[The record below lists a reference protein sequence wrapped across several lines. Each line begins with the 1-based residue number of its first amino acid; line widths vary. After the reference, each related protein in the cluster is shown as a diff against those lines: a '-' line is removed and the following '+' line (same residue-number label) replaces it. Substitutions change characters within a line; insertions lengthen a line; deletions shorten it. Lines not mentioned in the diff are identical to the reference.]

1 MQYNLQYYPEPGI
14 AYDIAKMC
22 FVKLNSPNIWQE
34 SLTVIDPENNY
45 ASFIQEQANLFPK
58 PKSEA
63 LLFSY
68 IPANKSTTFLS
79 TLVSKLIS
87 KNFCSFSVSDIISYF
102 DNTTEVQND
111 LFSYYFGKE
120 DYTDV
125 DIDHIIRHNTLI
137 SDKIKIMLLGFSLY
151 PAKYISCLTKTILDY
166 YSIIKN
172 LLDSHPDFEA
182 DYNSFIDLLISES
195 NLHGEPA
202 IPSIKNSLISY
213 SMCITTPEFLYC
225 NLSIS
230 YPFFITTLK
239 TISQLLYNNIA
250 PPTVNLIQSAQ
261 AISDPHR
268 FKIINLLIS
277 QKQLSLQDL
286 IDNLNLSSTAV
297 KYHISIL
304 KKADLIH
311 TTRSNRKILYSHN
324 PAGFRSI
331 IRSLEKMEKGEP
343 LQ

>member
-22 FVKLNSPNIWQE
+22 FGKLNSPNIWQE

-68 IPANKSTTFLS
+68 ISANKSTTFLS

-166 YSIIKN
+166 YSIIQD
-172 LLDSHPDFEA
+172 LLESHPDFEA
-182 DYNSFIDLLISES
+182 DYHSFIDFLISDS
-195 NLHGEPA
+195 NQQGEPPV
-202 IPSIKNSLISY
+202 PSINNSIISY
-213 SMCITTPEFLYC
+213 SMCITTPEFLYY
-225 NLSIS
+225 NLATEC
-230 YPFFITTLK
+230 PFFITTQY
-239 TISQLLYNNIA
+239 TIKQMLYNNES
-250 PPTVNLIQSAQ
+250 PPTIDLIQSTQ

-286 IDNLNLSSTAV
+286 MDNLNLSSTAV
-297 KYHISIL
+297 KYHIAIL
-304 KKADLIH
+304 KKADLIR
-311 TTRSNRKILYSHN
+311 TSRSNRKILYSHN
-324 PAGFRSI
+324 PAGFRGI
-331 IRSLEKMEKGEP
+331 IKSLEKIEKGEL